1 MPVIDGAGSNLDRRR
16 FLQLSAGAAL
26 AATAGASLTGC
37 LKASVVTSADHGPL
51 LPADANGLQLPA
63 GFSSRI
69 IATTGQVVPGTS
81 YTWHTA
87 PDGGA
92 CFPTAGGGWIYV
104 SNCEWI
110 PGGAGMVRFDAAGA
124 IVGAGPILTGS
135 IINCAGGATPWG
147 TWLSCEEW
155 DGGQVFE
162 CDPTGATP
170 GVARPA
176 MGKFKHEAAAV
187 DPVRGHVYL
196 TEDSPTGALYRFAPT
211 TPGDLSAGTLEVLT
225 QVGLTLAWATVPNP
239 QSYSPIPTR
248 DQVPNA
254 KRFNGGEGICYTDD
268 CVWFTTKGD
277 NRVWFYDIALNLCGP
292 FYDRANEVAPQLSGV
307 DNITVRIGEES
318 GAVWYVAED
327 GADMEVVGVQFDGA
341 TFPLCRL
348 TGVTGSEITGPAFSP
363 DGSRLYFSSQ
373 RNPGRTYEIT
383 GPFLPNPHG

>member
-1 MPVIDGAGSNLDRRR
+1 MPAIDQDVTGVDRRG
-16 FLQLSAGAAL
+16 FLRLSAGLAL
-26 AATAGASLTGC
+26 AVTAGASLSGC
-37 LKASVVTSADHGPL
+37 LKARVVTTADHGPL
-51 LPADANGLQLPA
+51 LAADANGLQLPA
-63 GFSSRI
+63 GFTSRV
-69 IATTGQVVPGTS
+69 IATTGQVVAGTS

-92 CFPTAGGGWIYV
+92 CFATDDGGWIYV

-124 IVGAGPILTGS
+124 IVGAGPILAGS

-147 TWLSCEEW
+147 TWLSCEEY
-155 DGGQVFE
+155 DAGQVFE

-176 MGKFKHEAAAV
+176 MGRFKHEAAAV

-196 TEDSPTGALYRFAPT
+196 TEDARDGALYRFVPT
-211 TPGDLSAGTLEVLT
+211 TPGDLSTGTLEVLT
-225 QVGLTLAWATVPNP
+225 QVDLTLSWVTVPNP
-239 QSYSPIPTR
+239 QSWSPIPTR
-248 DQVPNA
+248 AQVPNTLP
-254 KRFNGGEGICYTDD
+254 FNGGEGICYTDD

-277 NRVWFYDIALNLCGP
+277 TRVWCYDIVLNLCGP
-292 FYDRANEVAPQLSGV
+292 MYDPANEPSPQLSGV

-327 GADMEVVGVQFDGA
+327 GADMEIVGVQFDGA
-341 TFPLCRL
+341 TYPLCRL
-348 TGVTGSEITGPAFSP
+348 TGVTGSEMTGPAFSP

-373 RNPGRTYEIT
+373 RNPGRTYEIS